1 MQAIQGVYDNGI
13 LILDR
18 KAPVAKSRV
27 IVVFTEEESRK
38 KFSAEEALKILHK
51 HTGSIKSD
59 IDFEKE
65 RDEYLNEK
73 YGSVN

>member
-51 HTGSIKSD
+51 HTGNIKSD

-65 RDEYLNEK
+65 RDEYLNLIDT
-73 YGSVN
+73 

>member
-13 LILDR
+13 LKLDK
-18 KAPVAKSRV
+18 KAPLSRSRV
-27 IVVFTEEESRK
+27 IVLFTEEEPRIKMSK
-38 KFSAEEALKILHK
+38 NEALKVLYK
-51 HTGSIKSD
+51 HAGSIKDD